1 MMAVNDIFKLAF
13 LHTQPATTGTS
24 VTTLHYRQT
33 EQVTALVGNLLVQ
46 DVIDAWQD
54 SAQPEYLTSLPD
66 VTTLNVI
73 QVRGITNPQFG
84 TDQAVG
90 LAGGIDDGGLGI
102 ISPRSAPVVSL
113 RTGLIGRSFRGR
125 SFLMSPT
132 ENLTANGVMVTALI
146 ENIDDYYNAALQITG
161 PVSGNVYRMTIFS
174 KTLSTEESLVDN
186 LVTNFIIRA
195 NTGSQRK
202 RRSVG

>member
-1 MMAVNDIFKLAF
+1 
-13 LHTQPATTGTS
+13 
-24 VTTLHYRQT
+24 
-33 EQVTALVGNLLVQ
+33 
-46 DVIDAWQD
+46 
-54 SAQPEYLTSLPD
+54 
-66 VTTLNVI
+66 
-73 QVRGITNPQFG
+73 
-84 TDQAVG
+84 
-90 LAGGIDDGGLGI
+90 
-102 ISPRSAPVVSL
+102 
-113 RTGLIGRSFRGR
+113 
-125 SFLMSPT
+125 
-132 ENLTANGVMVTALI
+132 MVTALI